1 MKLTRIDL
9 NSWIVEMAG
18 QTLLIDPWL
27 VDPLVFG
34 AGWLIELRHVTPP
47 AFAPETLPPV
57 DLLLIS
63 QAQPDHCHRPTL
75 ERLPRTL
82 PAVVSPAAARVLR
95 ELQFSSVHAL
105 ANFEQFRLGNLRVTA
120 VPGAEVQFEQENGY
134 LLCDEGTGETL
145 YYEPHQ
151 STPEI
156 QRQVA
161 GLGSVNVLMM
171 PVVGLQLP
179 LLGEV
184 VMGPASAL
192 AMARTI
198 QPHTIVPTTL
208 GEVQAGGIAGQLL
221 KPVGSVEEFSDKLAT
236 SGLASRFLRPAPG
249 QTLELVFSRH

>member
-18 QTLLIDPWL
+18 QVILIDPWL

-34 AGWLIELRHVTPP
+34 AGWLIELSHVTPP
-47 AFAPETLPPV
+47 AFTPETLPPV

-75 ERLPRTL
+75 ERLSRAL
-82 PAVVSPAAARVLR
+82 PAVASPAAARVLR
-95 ELQFSSVHAL
+95 ELQFSSVQAL
-105 ANFEQFRLGNLRVTA
+105 TNFEQFRLGNLRVTA

-134 LLCDEGTGETL
+134 LLRDEGTGETL
-145 YYEPHQ
+145 YYEPHR

-156 QRQVA
+156 QRRVV
-161 GLGSVNVLMM
+161 GLGSVDVLMM

-184 VMGPASAL
+184 VMGPESAL
-192 AMARTI
+192 AMARTVK
-198 QPHTIVPTTL
+198 PDTIVPTTL
-208 GEVQAGGIAGQLL
+208 GEVHTGGIAGQLF
-221 KPVGSVEEFSDKLAT
+221 KPTGSVEEFTDKLTA
-236 SGLASRFLRPAPG
+236 SGLASRFLHPAPG
-249 QTLELVFSRH
+249 ETLELVFSRR